1 MLQKHRPQ
9 KHMLQKHRPKDS
21 HQTNQNFDNDGQGGG
36 RLGKRDGERREG
48 GREGGGKEGRRNEGR
63 MFKDLNIEYCKY
75 INSLQIDL

>member
-36 RLGKRDGERREG
+36 RLGKGEGKKDGG
-48 GREGGGKEGRRNEGR
+48 TKEECSR
-63 MFKDLNIEYCKY
+63 I
-75 INSLQIDL
+75 